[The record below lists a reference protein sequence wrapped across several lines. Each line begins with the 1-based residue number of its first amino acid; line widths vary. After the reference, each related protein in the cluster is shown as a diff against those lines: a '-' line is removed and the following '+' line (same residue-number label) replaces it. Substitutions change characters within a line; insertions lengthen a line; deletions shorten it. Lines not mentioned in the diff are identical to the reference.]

1 MLRFKSARLRN
12 LLPYQH
18 GRRSMIFDAEFHLV
32 QLGDKLAFEE
42 AAMSGTVARAV
53 ALPLLVV
60 RQQT

>member
-1 MLRFKSARLRN
+1 
-12 LLPYQH
+12 
-18 GRRSMIFDAEFHLV
+18 MIFDAEFHLV